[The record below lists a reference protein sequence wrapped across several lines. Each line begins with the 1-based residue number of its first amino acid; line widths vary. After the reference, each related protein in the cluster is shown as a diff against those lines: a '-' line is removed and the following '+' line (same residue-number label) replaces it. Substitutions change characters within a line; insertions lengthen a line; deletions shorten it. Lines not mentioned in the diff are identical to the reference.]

1 MVASAN
7 LWVKFFQAAGV
18 PSQAAATYAH
28 IFYENRMDL
37 DMLTDLN
44 KEYLREMGITPMG
57 DIISI
62 LRHAKKVNEQN
73 TRDKILSAEKASVTT
88 ASVSPLLATTS
99 KKIIKKDE
107 IVKSVEEPARKPA
120 RRVLPE
126 HEGRYKITL
135 PSGSTERSKQILEKQ
150 ALLYSDKEEKKL
162 GIFDRLEQTKKKSA
176 QPQVKVTGLNS
187 VPSTSASS
195 IFSRLGGKSDDL
207 DLDDEKAV
215 AFAGILKSAPKKI
228 VSIKKASKPQQKAI
242 LVKRIP
248 AKAATMVAD
257 EYERMETGE
266 KSVKFS
272 NTDEILEIE
281 SRKKVAAHSNKI
293 RLVKADNIRARLGLT
308 VKNDKLLQSALLHRT
323 KKIVKLKQ
331 PVKRANGQP
340 LNVST
345 MKSDEDKKSVKSRIG
360 LSMSLKKGPDVSK
373 LANRVGRVSLGSR
386 LGTKM
391 KNGNQNKIKSQ
402 SASSVFDRLG
412 FNKK

>member
-7 LWVKFFQAAGV
+7 SWVKFFQSAGV
-18 PSQAAATYAH
+18 PSAAAATYAH

-62 LRHAKKVNEQN
+62 LRHAKKVNEQT
-73 TRDKILSAEKASVTT
+73 TRDKILSAEKQTITT
-88 ASVSPLLATTS
+88 ASVTPLIASSVS
-99 KKIIKKDE
+99 KQSIKVDGKGKSDDE
-107 IVKSVEEPARKPA
+107 PSRKPA

-135 PSGSTERSKQILEKQ
+135 PSGSTERSKEILAKQ
-150 ALLYSDKEEKKL
+150 AMLYSDQEQKKV
-162 GIFDRLEQTKKKSA
+162 GIFDRLEQTKKVSV
-176 QPQVKVTGLNS
+176 QPQIKITGLNN
-187 VPSTSASS
+187 VASTSSS
-195 IFSRLGGKSDDL
+195 IFSRLGGKSDDI
-207 DLDDEKAV
+207 DMDDERAV

-228 VSIKKASKPQQKAI
+228 VSIKKSARDQQKAI
-242 LVKRIP
+242 LVRRIP

-257 EYERMETGE
+257 EYDAERMETGE

-272 NTDEILEIE
+272 SIDEILEIE
-281 SRKKVAAHSNKI
+281 SRKKIVPRRIQLAKGQSI
-293 RLVKADNIRARLGLT
+293 RTRLGLMI
-308 VKNDKLLQSALLHRT
+308 KNDKLILRK

-331 PVKRANGQP
+331 PVNRANGQIDI
-340 LNVST
+340 SRSK
-345 MKSDEDKKSVKSRIG
+345 MRSDELKKSVKSR
-360 LSMSLKKGPDVSK
+360 LSMKNGPEVSK
-373 LANRVGRVSLGSR
+373 LVNRIGRVSLGSR
-386 LGTKM
+386 LGTTL
-391 KNGNQNKIKSQ
+391 KNGHQNPIKTA